1 MTNAFKR
8 TPVTV
13 TLIVIQVLVFI
24 AMELSGGS
32 TNTVTLLN
40 FGAEYPPLL
49 AAGQCWR
56 LITPSFVHI
65 GIMHLLLN
73 SIVLYYMGNY
83 VEQLFGHWQLILIY
97 LISVISGNLLSAAL
111 SPTSIAAGS
120 STGIFGLFGAFIF
133 LGTEHRQ
140 QPFLRILTRQ
150 YIILMVI
157 NLAFDLI
164 SPSIDIWGHLGGL
177 FAGFLAGA
185 LFDPEQF
192 GKIRLVKR
200 LLSAI
205 ILILILVSLMRMVLV
220 NG

>member
-1 MTNAFKR
+1 MIEAFKR
-8 TPVTV
+8 TPVTI
-13 TLIVIQVLVFI
+13 TIIVIQVLVFI
-24 AMELSGGS
+24 AMEVNGGS

-40 FGAEYPPLL
+40 FGAEYAPLL
-49 AAGQCWR
+49 VAGQWRR
-56 LITPSFVHI
+56 LITSAFVHI

-83 VEQLFGHWQLILIY
+83 IEQLFGHWKLILIY

-133 LGTEHRQ
+133 LGAEHRQ

-150 YIILMVI
+150 YIILMII
-157 NLAFDLI
+157 NLVFDLM

-177 FAGFLAGA
+177 LAGFLAGA

-192 GKIRLVKR
+192 GKIRVVKR
-200 LLSAI
+200 LLSAV
-205 ILILILVSLMRMVLV
+205 ILILILASLMRMVLL